1 MTNLWLGTDSTN
13 PYPDN
18 GLAGASPAEI
28 FMRILKERSWRF
40 GRNYAKL
47 K

>member
-1 MTNLWLGTDSTN
+1 MIILWFGTDSTN
-13 PYPDN
+13 PYPAD

-28 FMRILKERSWRF
+28 LMRFLKERSWRF